1 MKKTESF
8 PPLKK
13 TKLELVV
20 VTGLSGAG
28 RTEAVRALEDM
39 GYFCVDNLPPAF
51 LLNLVELFSLEG
63 SRVKQVA
70 VVSDV
75 RSREYFPK
83 LYQVLDELKTMKN
96 IKFQILF
103 LEARDDILIKRY
115 KETRRRHPLSE
126 TGEIIEG
133 IKEERNLLAKLKE
146 KADIIIDTSDLEV
159 YELRSKIRQEFQG
172 PAGKKTLRITVSSFG
187 YKYGLPAD
195 ADIVMDVRFLPNPHY
210 VPEIRHF
217 SGEEKKIKDFV
228 LSKKVTKDFL
238 ESFEKLLTF
247 LIPHY
252 IKEGKTHLLI
262 ALGCTGGT
270 HRSVV
275 LAEELGKFLKEKKYR
290 VNVSHRDLGKD
301 RFEV

>member
-1 MKKTESF
+1 MKKTEVSRS
-8 PPLKK
+8 LKRK
-13 TKLELVV
+13 KLELVI

-28 RTEAVRALEDM
+28 RSEAVRALEDM
-39 GYFCVDNLPPAF
+39 GYFCIDNLPPAF
-51 LLNLVELFSLEG
+51 ILNLVELFSLEG

-75 RSREYFPK
+75 RSHEYFPQ
-83 LYQVLDELKTMKN
+83 LYQVLDELKTTGV
-96 IKFQILF
+96 KFRILF
-103 LEARDDILIKRY
+103 LEARDDVLIKRY

-133 IKEERNLLAKLKE
+133 IKEERNLLKNLKE
-146 KADIIIDTSDLEV
+146 KADIIIDTSELEV

-172 PAGKKTLRITVSSFG
+172 PVGKKALRITVSSFG
-187 YKYGLPAD
+187 FKYGLPAD
-195 ADIVMDVRFLPNPHY
+195 ADIVMDVRFLPNPNY
-210 VPEIRHF
+210 IPEIKHF
-217 SGEEKKIKDFV
+217 SGEEEKIKDFV
-228 LSKKVTKDFL
+228 LSKKATRNFL
-238 ESFEKLLTF
+238 KSFEELLTF

-275 LAEELGKFLKEKKYR
+275 LAEELGKFLKKQKYK

>member
-1 MKKTESF
+1 MKKTNTSHSVRR
-8 PPLKK
+8 K
-13 TKLELVV
+13 KLELVI

-39 GYFCVDNLPPAF
+39 GYFCIDNLPPSF
-51 LLNLVELFSLEG
+51 ILNLVELFSLEG

-75 RSREYFPK
+75 RSHEYFPQ
-83 LYQVLDELKTMKN
+83 LYQVLDELKTMG

-103 LEARDDILIKRY
+103 LEARDDVLVKRY

-133 IKEERNLLAKLKE
+133 IKEERRLLENLKG
-146 KADIIIDTSDLEV
+146 KADIIIDTSELEV
-159 YELRSKIRQEFQG
+159 YELRSKVRQEFQG
-172 PAGKKTLRITVSSFG
+172 AAGKKTLRITVSSFG
-187 YKYGLPAD
+187 FKYGLPAD
-195 ADIVMDVRFLPNPHY
+195 ADIVMDVRFLPNPNY
-210 VPEIRHF
+210 IPEIKHF
-217 SGEEKKIKDFV
+217 SGEEEKIKEFV
-228 LSKKVTKDFL
+228 LSKKVTKEFL
-238 ESFEKLLTF
+238 KSFEELLAF

-275 LAEELGKFLKEKKYR
+275 LAEELGKFLKGLKYK

-301 RFEV
+301 HFEV

>member
-1 MKKTESF
+1 MKKTETSRSF
-8 PPLKK
+8 KRK
-13 TKLELVV
+13 KLELVV

-39 GYFCVDNLPPAF
+39 GYFCIDNLPPAF
-51 LLNLVELFSLEG
+51 ILNVVELFSLEG
-63 SRVKQVA
+63 SRVKQIA

-75 RSREYFPK
+75 RSHEYFPQ
-83 LYQVLDELKTMKN
+83 LYRVLEELKAMGV
-96 IKFQILF
+96 KFQILF
-103 LEARDDILIKRY
+103 LEARDDVLIKRY

-133 IKEERNLLAKLKE
+133 IKEERSLLENLKE
-146 KADIIIDTSDLEV
+146 KADIIIDTSELEV

-187 YKYGLPAD
+187 FKYGLPAD
-195 ADIVMDVRFLPNPHY
+195 ADIVMDVRFLPNPNY
-210 VPEIRHF
+210 IPKIKHF
-217 SGEEKKIKDFV
+217 SGEDEKIKDFV

-238 ESFEKLLTF
+238 KNFEGLLTF

-275 LAEELGKFLKEKKYR
+275 LAEELGKFLKEQKYK

-301 RFEV
+301 QFEV

>member
-1 MKKTESF
+1 MKKTENSRSF
-8 PPLKK
+8 KRR
-13 TKLELVV
+13 KLELVI

-39 GYFCVDNLPPAF
+39 GYFCIDNLPPAF
-51 LLNLVELFSLEG
+51 ILNLVELFSLEG

-75 RSREYFPK
+75 RSHEYFPQ
-83 LYQVLDELKTMKN
+83 LYQVLDELKTMGV
-96 IKFQILF
+96 KFQILF
-103 LEARDDILIKRY
+103 LEARDDVLIKRY

-133 IKEERNLLAKLKE
+133 IKEERSLLENLKE
-146 KADIIIDTSDLEV
+146 KADIIVDTSELEV

-187 YKYGLPAD
+187 FKYGLPAD
-195 ADIVMDVRFLPNPHY
+195 ADIVMDVRFLPNPNY
-210 VPEIRHF
+210 IPEIKHF
-217 SGEEKKIKDFV
+217 SGEEEKIKDFV
-228 LSKKVTKDFL
+228 LSKKVTRDFL
-238 ESFEKLLTF
+238 KSFEELLIF

-275 LAEELGKFLKEKKYR
+275 LAEELGKFLKEQKYK

-301 RFEV
+301 QFEV

>member
-1 MKKTESF
+1 MKKAETQGS
-8 PPLKK
+8 LNRKK
-13 TKLELVV
+13 IELVI

-28 RTEAVRALEDM
+28 RTEAVRALEDT
-39 GYFCVDNLPPAF
+39 GYFCIDNLPPTF
-51 LLNLVELFSLEG
+51 ILNLVELFSLEG
-63 SRVKQVA
+63 SRVKQIA

-75 RSREYFPK
+75 RSHGYFPQ
-83 LYQVLDELKTMKN
+83 LYRVLEELKTMGV
-96 IKFQILF
+96 KFQILF
-103 LEARDDILIKRY
+103 LEARDDVLIKRY

-133 IKEERNLLAKLKE
+133 IKEERRLLENLKE
-146 KADIIIDTSDLEV
+146 KADIIIDTSELEV

-187 YKYGLPAD
+187 FKYGLPAD
-195 ADIVMDVRFLPNPHY
+195 ADIVMDVRFLPNPNY
-210 VPEIRHF
+210 IPEIKHF

-228 LSKKVTKDFL
+228 LSKKITKDFL
-238 ESFEKLLTF
+238 KNFEDLLTF

-275 LAEELGKFLKEKKYR
+275 LAEELGKFLKEQKYK

-301 RFEV
+301 QFEV